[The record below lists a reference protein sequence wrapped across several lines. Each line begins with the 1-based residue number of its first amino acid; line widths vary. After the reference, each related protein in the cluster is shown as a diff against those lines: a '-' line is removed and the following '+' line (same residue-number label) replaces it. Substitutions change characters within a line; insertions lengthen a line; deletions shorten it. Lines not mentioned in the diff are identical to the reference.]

1 MIFNPTPLQGSY
13 EIELNL
19 SADSRGWFGRF
30 FCKKEFDEIGHSKE
44 WVQMNH
50 SFTKTKG
57 TVRGMHFQLPP
68 HNEIKLVKCV
78 SGVVFDVIIDLRKNS
93 PTFLQSFGT
102 ELSAEKKN
110 MLYIPEG
117 FAHGF
122 QTFTEDCELIYLHS
136 EYYQPKV
143 EAGIR
148 FDDPLIDLKWPITI
162 SELSE
167 KDKNHSYLNQSFKGI

>member
-19 SADSRGWFGRF
+19 SEDSRGRFGRF
-30 FCKKEFDEIGHSKE
+30 FCKNEFDEIGHSKE

-68 HNEIKLVKCV
+68 HSEIKLVKCI
-78 SGVVFDVIIDLRKNS
+78 SGVVFDVIIDLRKSS

-102 ELSAEKKN
+102 ELSAKKKN

-122 QTFTEDCELIYLHS
+122 QTITENCELIYLHS
-136 EYYQPKV
+136 EYYQPKA

-167 KDKNHSYLNQSFKGI
+167 KDKNHPYLNQSFKGI